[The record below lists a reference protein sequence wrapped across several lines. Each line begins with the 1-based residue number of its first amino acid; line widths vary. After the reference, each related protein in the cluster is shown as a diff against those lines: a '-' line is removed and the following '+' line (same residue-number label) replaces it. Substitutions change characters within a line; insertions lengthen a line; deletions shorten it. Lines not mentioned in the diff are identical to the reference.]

1 MSVARLDFAH
11 AARRMNAAARVRRA
25 SDGRRGPALACGVLI
40 GVVAAVLPT
49 AGCVAFSF
57 DRVQLGQTQPEY
69 RPAFPEGQTR
79 RTPVG
84 LCYLERDPFGRTD
97 AVVLLL
103 AGDRRVAGK
112 FHAVHVERRSPL
124 AVETSYQLRGE
135 LNPGLARLTGTGP
148 VDTLRAVTDE
158 LTTGDPDTFVRE
170 AQGWVAAG
178 LVRLI
183 QQWPH
188 TGDAGPAATRVADLL
203 ERVPGQGTARVTVTP
218 AGVLQFEYTHS
229 VTR

>member
-1 MSVARLDFAH
+1 MMPRMSAARLDCTRRPLRCLVAWLPRCLARLSLLC
-11 AARRMNAAARVRRA
+11 AA
-25 SDGRRGPALACGVLI
+25 
-40 GVVAAVLPT
+40 LPT
-49 AGCVAFSF
+49 TGCVAFSF
-57 DRVQLGQTQPEY
+57 DRVRLGQTQPEY
-69 RPAFPEGQTR
+69 RPAFPEGRTR

-84 LCYLERDPFGRTD
+84 LCYLEHDPFGRTD

-112 FHAVHVERRSPL
+112 FYAVHVERRGPL

-135 LNPGLARLTGTGP
+135 LNPGLARLAGTGL

-158 LTTGDPDTFVRE
+158 LTAGDPDAFVRE

-188 TGDAGPAATRVADLL
+188 TGDAGPATTRMADLL

-218 AGVLQFEYTHS
+218 VGVLQFEYTQS